1 VQKSAVSPARLAA
14 FDVLRRVDTGGWAS
28 DLLRSK
34 TAALDRRDADLASE
48 LVMGCLR
55 RQAQLDFLIRH
66 YGGRDP
72 ARLDLEVRLALR
84 LGIYQIR
91 FLERIPMHAAVGES
105 VSLVKRA
112 RKASAAGFVNAV
124 LRKVDRAPI
133 PWPDRATACSMPAW
147 LLDRWDRHFGED
159 TATRIAE
166 AFLRPPETWVRIPEG
181 SPLPSGVELEP
192 SSEVPGAYRVVRGQ
206 PVGLRIQDVGS
217 QSIVPLLDLH
227 PGLTLLDLCAAPG
240 HKTAQA
246 LESGV
251 RAIACDLHWHRLRD
265 FQATGCARI
274 ALNGTLPLP
283 FRTRFDR
290 ILVDAPCSG
299 TGTLGRNPE
308 IRWRIQP
315 KDLADLPRRQRALL
329 ERALEHLA
337 PGGRLVYSTCSL
349 EPEENEL
356 VVRAVLGREPQ
367 IEKYRLP
374 GLQPGDGFYAAV
386 ITS

>member
-1 VQKSAVSPARLAA
+1 MQKYAVSPARLAA
-14 FDVLRRVDTGGWAS
+14 FDVLRRVDAGGWAS
-28 DLLRSK
+28 DLLRVK
-34 TAALDRRDADLASE
+34 TAALERRDADLASE

-66 YGGRDP
+66 YSGRDP

-91 FLERIPMHAAVGES
+91 FLERIPMHAAVAES
-105 VSLVKRA
+105 VSLVRRA

-124 LRKVDRAPI
+124 LRKVDRAPV

-159 TATRIAE
+159 KASKIAE
-166 AFLRPPETWVRIPEG
+166 AFLRPPETWVRVPEG
-181 SPLPSGVELEP
+181 TPLPPGIELEP
-192 SSEVPGAYRVVRGQ
+192 SPEVPGAYRVVRGE
-206 PVGLRIQDVGS
+206 PAGLRIQDVGS
-217 QSIVPLLDLH
+217 QSIVPLLDLR

-251 RAIACDLHWHRLRD
+251 KAIACDLHWRRLRD

-274 ALNGTLPLP
+274 ALDGTLPLP

-356 VVRAVLGREPQ
+356 VIRAVLGTEPQ
-367 IEKYRLP
+367 TERYRLP